1 MATILEP
8 PETQTVALPPGP
20 RPLPVVGNILAFRRD
35 QLGYLQELQREYG
48 KMATIYIGKV
58 PVVLLF
64 RPEHVRYILTENP
77 RNFTSREVAEGL
89 RQLIG
94 DGLLTIDGEAH
105 RQQRRMV
112 QPAFHKRRVESYASI
127 MTDYTEGMLKG
138 WQAGE
143 RIDMARAMQELTL
156 RVVGKCLFNLDVAG
170 QVDTLGNAFSEMIGN
185 PIGLLEGF
193 LNVRIDQPFTAY
205 GRRMAAKRR
214 VDEFIY
220 KLIAQRRSETEDKGD
235 VLSMLLAAQEGEMAL
250 SNTQVRDH
258 IMTFVA
264 AGHETTANALTWTF
278 YLLAQHPDVRKKLL
292 AELQSVLAGRVP
304 TIDDLPNLPYTEW
317 VLNESMRLYPPAW
330 TQGRRATEAFDLD
343 GVHFPAGTMVMFSQ
357 WVIHRLP
364 EIWGDAE
371 TFRPERWNPANEQK
385 VPPWSYFP
393 FGGGP
398 RICIGM
404 PFAQLEAKL
413 LLATILQHYTPHL
426 APGHRLELN
435 PLITLRPKHGMPMIL
450 IPTAAEGNMQS
461 WEHLLHIPAGTRGEA
476 TERKGCLGALL
487 SLFGTL
493 RP

>member
-1 MATILEP
+1 MATTLKSP
-8 PETQTVALPPGP
+8 DTQISALPPGP
-20 RPLPVVGNILAFRRD
+20 RPLPVVGNIFAFRRD
-35 QLGYLQELQREYG
+35 QLGYLQALQRQFG
-48 KMATIYIGKV
+48 KMATIYIGKT

-64 RPEHVRYILTENP
+64 RPEHVRYVLTENP

-112 QPAFHKRRVESYASI
+112 QPAFHKKRVESYAGI
-127 MTDYTEGMLKG
+127 MTDYTEQMLQD
-138 WQAGE
+138 WRAGD
-143 RIDMARAMQELTL
+143 RIDIARAMQELTL
-156 RVVGKCLFNLDVAG
+156 RIVGKCLFNLDMVG
-170 QVDTLGNAFSEMIGN
+170 EVNTLGSAFTEMIGN

-193 LNVRIDQPFTAY
+193 LNLRIDQPFTAY
-205 GRRMAAKRR
+205 GKRMAAKRR

-220 KLIAQRRSETEDKGD
+220 RLIAQRRRETEDKGD
-235 VLSMLLAAQEGEMAL
+235 VLSMLLEAQEGEIGL
-250 SNTQVRDH
+250 SDTQVRDH

-278 YLLAQHPDVRKKLL
+278 YLLSQHPEVREKLL
-292 AELQSVLAGRVP
+292 AELKSVLNGRAP
-304 TIDDLPNLPYTEW
+304 TLDDLPNLPYTEW

-330 TQGRRATEAFDLD
+330 TQGRRATEAFELD

-364 EIWGDAE
+364 DIWGDPEA
-371 TFRPERWNPANEQK
+371 FRPERWDPANGQK

-413 LLATILQHYTPHL
+413 LLAAILQHYTPRL
-426 APGHRLELN
+426 APGYRLELN

-450 IPTAAEGNMQS
+450 IPTASAGNLTS
-461 WEHLLHIPAGTRGEA
+461 WEHLLQVPASGQREVA
-476 TERKGCLGALL
+476 ERKGCLGALL
-487 SLFGTL
+487 SLFGA
-493 RP
+493 